1 MSYSRLTKRCA
12 KEKWVEERQKRGK
25 YIADKITE
33 RTIEKSAENA
43 VKQYDR
49 FQDDVDLLLT
59 KAEVALSELEIE
71 GFVNVDRMRKVAS
84 TLKDIKEMR
93 GYKTEADAREQEAR
107 IRNLENQLVKDTQE
121 AEPVRIIIEGADDF
135 CV

>member
-1 MSYSRLTKRCA
+1 
-12 KEKWVEERQKRGK
+12 
-25 YIADKITE
+25 
-33 RTIEKSAENA
+33 
-43 VKQYDR
+43 
-49 FQDDVDLLLT
+49 
-59 KAEVALSELEIE
+59 
-71 GFVNVDRMRKVAS
+71 MRKVAS
-84 TLKDIKEMR
+84 TLKDIMEMR